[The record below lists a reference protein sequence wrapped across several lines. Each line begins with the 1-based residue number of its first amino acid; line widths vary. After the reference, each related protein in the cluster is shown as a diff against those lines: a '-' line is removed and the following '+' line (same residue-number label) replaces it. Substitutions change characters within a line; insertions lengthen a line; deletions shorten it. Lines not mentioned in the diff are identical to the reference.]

1 MEYRFQVKEYLTR
14 RKNIAETGLAVSPL
28 GLGTVKLGRT
38 AGVKYPDSF
47 KIPDDVQTLKLLS
60 EASELGIN
68 LIDTAPSY
76 GNSEQRLGQL
86 LPKLNREWVIATKV
100 GELFNADLAQS
111 HYNFTAEFIKQS
123 VVQSLK
129 NLRRD
134 VLDIVL
140 IHSDGNDQHIIQH
153 LGVLEILND
162 LKQQGLIRATGM
174 STKTVNGGLL
184 AIQQSDIAMVMHN
197 SGYQD
202 EQAVLD
208 QAATS
213 NKAVFIKK
221 ALNSGHL
228 ASSSSVTDP
237 VQASFDTI
245 YQNPAVTSIIIGT
258 ITPSHLTSNVS
269 KAVKALEKVND
280 SHTVGKIL

>member
-1 MEYRFQVKEYLTR
+1 MKEYLTR

-100 GELFNADLAQS
+100 GELFNANLAQS

-237 VQASFDTI
+237 VQASFDSI
-245 YQNPAVTSIIIGT
+245 YQNPAVTSIVIGT
-258 ITPSHLTSNVS
+258 ITLSHLTSNVS

-280 SHTVGKIL
+280 SHTFGKIT

>member
-1 MEYRFQVKEYLTR
+1 MSEYLTR

-38 AGVKYPDSF
+38 AGVKYPGSF

-60 EASELGIN
+60 QASELGIN
-68 LIDTAPSY
+68 LIDTAPAY

-123 VVQSLK
+123 VEQSLK
-129 NLRRD
+129 NLRRE

-140 IHSDGNDQHIIQH
+140 IHSDGNDQHIIEH
-153 LGVLEILND
+153 LGVLDILND

-174 STKTVNGGLL
+174 STKTVAGGLL
-184 AIQQSDIAMVMHN
+184 SLQQSDIAMVMHN

-213 NKAVFIKK
+213 NKAIFIKK

-228 ASSSSVTDP
+228 ARSSSVTDP

-245 YQNPAVTSIIIGT
+245 YQNSAVTSIVIGT

-269 KAVKALEKVND
+269 KAVKALEKVNAN
-280 SHTVGKIL
+280 HTVGTIL